1 MHQSISA
8 GLQWQ
13 WEATSQYADHIFIS
27 GPGDNLK
34 SYHTQSVLIFFIA
47 DTKADAMY
55 SAPVQYSALYLVTRG
70 GDTCRMEIWMK

>member
-13 WEATSQYADHIFIS
+13 WEAASQYADHIFIS

-47 DTKADAMY
+47 DTKADVMY

-70 GDTCRMEIWMK
+70 GDTCRMEI